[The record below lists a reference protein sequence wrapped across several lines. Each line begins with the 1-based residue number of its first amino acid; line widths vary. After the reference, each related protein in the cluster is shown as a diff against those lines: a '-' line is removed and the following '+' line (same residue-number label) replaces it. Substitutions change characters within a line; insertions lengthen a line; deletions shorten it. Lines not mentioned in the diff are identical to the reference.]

1 MKFDDVLH
9 GLSPDRVRR
18 IVLTDI
24 FRAAHCLHAS
34 QKTEAPF
41 METVG
46 LKAGFLLARMKAVPA
61 VKRPLIKDGD

>member
-1 MKFDDVLH
+1 MFCTGFLLIVCQAKC
-9 GLSPDRVRR
+9 PDGHY
-18 IVLTDI
+18 
-24 FRAAHCLHAS
+24 RAARRLRAS

-61 VKRPLIKDGD
+61 AIRPLIKDRD

>member
-1 MKFDDVLH
+1 
-9 GLSPDRVRR
+9 
-18 IVLTDI
+18 
-24 FRAAHCLHAS
+24 
-34 QKTEAPF
+34 